1 MTVKA
6 ILKEKGNDVVTVG
19 PETTIGQ
26 AASILHERRIGAVVV
41 VDESHRIVGI
51 IAERDIVGAIAEA
64 GPDCLTRPISEVMW
78 SNVYRCTEDMT
89 TEAIMQ
95 LMSSRRARHIP
106 VERDGR
112 LVGIISIGDV
122 VKAHIRAIEKEA
134 EHIKAYIAG

>member
-6 ILKEKGNDVVTVG
+6 ILKEKGNEVVTIV
-19 PETTIGQ
+19 PATTLAE
-26 AASILHERRIGAVVV
+26 AATILHSRHIGAVVV
-41 VDESHRIVGI
+41 VDDSQRIVGI
-51 IAERDIVGAIAEA
+51 LAERDIVGAIAESGA
-64 GPDCLTRPISEVMW
+64 DCLGRPISEIMW
-78 SNVYRCTEDMT
+78 TNVYRCSEDMT
-89 TEAIMQ
+89 TDSLMQ

-122 VKAHIRAIEKEA
+122 VKAHIRAIENEA